1 MTLVTSMP
9 VAATAR
15 LVGEHDADLW
25 VLWERRVARSGLA
38 GSGREAPRVRSSA
51 QGRRSSNGGHFCCGD
66 GSEESVR
73 ASQQSHPRV
82 LTSLEASSRRG

>member
-1 MTLVTSMP
+1 MTVVRSVP

-25 VLWERRVARSGLA
+25 VLWERRVARSGLT

-51 QGRRSSNGGHFCCGD
+51 QGRRS
-66 GSEESVR
+66 EEWWALFAMEMGQRR
-73 ASQQSHPRV
+73 ACVQRNNATP
-82 LTSLEASSRRG
+82 AP

>member
-1 MTLVTSMP
+1 MP
-9 VAATAR
+9 LSQPRPASSASTTR
-15 LVGEHDADLW
+15 IFG

-73 ASQQSHPRV
+73 AAQQCHPRA
-82 LTSLEASSRRG
+82 LTSLEASSRPR